1 MKPSSLNKP
10 ETPEQPFCIWM
21 QAGVVRHKWCNAG
34 FQCESCRFDK
44 KMQAVAWENKKLTAS
59 GRTPSGNKARIVF
72 WKDKLK
78 ELPAWKRPCLHH
90 MKNRIEFR
98 ACTNDY
104 QCRSCE
110 FDQYFQ
116 DQYTV
121 HAVVQPVAVL
131 DVHGFRIPQGYY
143 LHPGHTWVKI
153 EDNSEVR
160 IGIDDFA
167 MRVLGPL
174 DNITAPL
181 IGKELRQENRDISLK
196 RGAREAKL
204 LSPVSGVI
212 TAMNMDAVQQREGN
226 NSDPYT
232 DGWVARI
239 HAPDLRRELRQLMIG
254 AEAEHFLNREV
265 DDLYQVI
272 EEEAGPLAADGG
284 LLGSNIYGNLPENS
298 WNRLTKRFLHTG

>member
-1 MKPSSLNKP
+1 MKPSRQNKP
-10 ETPEQPFCIWM
+10 ETPDQPLCIWM
-21 QAGVVRHKWCNAG
+21 QAGVVRHKGCHAG

-44 KMQAVAWENKKLTAS
+44 KMQAVAWENKKRNAG
-59 GRTPSGNKARIVF
+59 GRAPSGKKAQIVF

-143 LHPGHTWVKI
+143 LHHGHTWVKI

-174 DNITAPL
+174 DTITAPL
-181 IGKELRQENRDISLK
+181 IGKELRQESRDISLK
-196 RGAREAKL
+196 RGTREAAL

-212 TAMNMDAVQQREGN
+212 TAMNMDAVQQKEGN
-226 NSDPYT
+226 DSDPYT

-254 AEAEHFLNREV
+254 AEAEQFLDQEV

-284 LLGSNIYGNLPENS
+284 RLASDIYGNLPENS
-298 WNRLTKRFLHTG
+298 WNRLTKRFLHTR